1 MYKHVKASGTARL
14 DRHDLQGAVP
24 ALVRLAAR
32 AAFAAPVHCPPEHQR
47 PLQPHQCVLGLRD
60 NGPAVRPVAE
70 AEGGSASCGN
80 PILVAAVHVARVR
93 TSSAGPLPL
102 AACAQGYQLP
112 FISCAKRRAT
122 GESNVR
128 SLFAQER
135 MSSS

>member
-80 PILVAAVHVARVR
+80 PILVAAVHVARDPYVVSRPVAVGGLCPGVPIAVHLVR
-93 TSSAGPLPL
+93 EA
-102 AACAQGYQLP
+102 
-112 FISCAKRRAT
+112 
-122 GESNVR
+122 
-128 SLFAQER
+128 
-135 MSSS
+135 